1 MENRHSWP
9 GTSTTTTATWISIHT
24 QHTVHARHF
33 VSPPGKK
40 AHNQFN
46 LFPIYIF
53 YAMLLYVPLLTGTD
67 LLLPPQAPLIEE
79 RVLFMHHHTIECA
92 TPLAKCSCCH
102 GWWCRFM
109 YGLIVCCPRIVH
121 TKIVTPSPSHSPT
134 IVLVILRR
142 IACIHN
148 ERCVLNY
155 PRSLNLLSPFNRP
168 DSFIVAVL
176 SPMHS
181 NACKHVNTI
190 SLHKHKQTTHLPTHY
205 IDIALLLIRSAI
217 DSSCGGISILLRS
230 AGHN

>member
-1 MENRHSWP
+1 
-9 GTSTTTTATWISIHT
+9 
-24 QHTVHARHF
+24 
-33 VSPPGKK
+33 
-40 AHNQFN
+40 
-46 LFPIYIF
+46 
-53 YAMLLYVPLLTGTD
+53 
-67 LLLPPQAPLIEE
+67 
-79 RVLFMHHHTIECA
+79 MHHHTIECA
-92 TPLAKCSCCH
+92 TQLAKCSCCH

-190 SLHKHKQTTHLPTHY
+190 SLHKHKQTTYISTHY

-217 DSSCGGISILLRS
+217 STAAVEEFLFSSDRRVIIKSGMLCLNLKCGSPNRTTILGIQV
-230 AGHN
+230 